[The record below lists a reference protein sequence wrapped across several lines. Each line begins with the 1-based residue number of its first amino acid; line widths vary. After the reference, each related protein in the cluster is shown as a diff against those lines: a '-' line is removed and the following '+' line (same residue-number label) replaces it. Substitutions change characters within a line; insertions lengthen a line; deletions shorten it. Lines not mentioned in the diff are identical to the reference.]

1 MSTDKKTSSVS
12 KSKAEPKH
20 ISKDDA
26 SKEKNE
32 VKNAPSTEAK
42 KETSQGEGETYQ
54 APPDTYNGGDCDIY
68 SWSQTITDVDLRVR
82 VSFFIIK
89 KMVTLKG
96 RRYLTEI
103 YLS

>member
-12 KSKAEPKH
+12 KSKAEPKL

-26 SKEKNE
+26 SEEKNK
-32 VKNAPSTEAK
+32 VKNAASTEAKEASCSAK

-82 VSFFIIK
+82 V
-89 KMVTLKG
+89 
-96 RRYLTEI
+96 RRVCFYHQKNCNT
-103 YLS
+103 